1 MCKCVDKR
9 KPICYNRG
17 IKRKQKGKATMT
29 TILKQ
34 TRTNTHYIA
43 LTQEG
48 NTLKVSASPIFNSGD
63 LEYVGYSE
71 RETIYHYS
79 ELKKAQAT
87 FTRYTKKYL

>member
-1 MCKCVDKR
+1 M
-9 KPICYNRG
+9 
-17 IKRKQKGKATMT
+17 KAT
-29 TILKQ
+29 LKQ
-34 TRTNTHYIA
+34 ASNKNYYIT

-48 NTLKVSASPIFNSGD
+48 NTLKVSANPIVKSGN